1 MPCPRCTSLPS
12 RSYDQCVPVTSREIR
27 LVARPQG
34 VPDERLFEVVEAEV
48 PDPVEGQVLIRNAF
62 LSVDPYMRGRMSD
75 RRSYVA
81 PFALGE
87 AMTGGAVGR
96 IASSGN
102 ADWPEGT
109 WVLHSLGWR
118 EWALSDGHGL
128 QRVDAELAPPS
139 TALGVLGMPGFTA
152 WYGLT
157 ELGQPQPGETVFV
170 SAAAGAVGSVV
181 GQIAA
186 VLGCRAIGSAGSPEK
201 LAWLDEL
208 GFEVSFSYRDRPV
221 AESLRDAA
229 PDGID
234 VYFDN
239 VGGDH
244 LEAAIG
250 AMRTHGRV
258 VACGAISRYNDVEP
272 QPGPRNLFMLFTK
285 RLTVRGFIIS
295 DHYDRYGEFLATM
308 GPWVRDGRVRYRET
322 VVEGIENAPRAFL
335 GLLGGE
341 NLGKMLVRVGPG
353 E

>member
-1 MPCPRCTSLPS
+1 M
-12 RSYDQCVPVTSREIR
+12 PVTSREIR
-27 LVARPQG
+27 LVGRPQG
-34 VPDERLFEVVEAEV
+34 VPDEELFEVVEAEV
-48 PDPVEGQVLIRNAF
+48 PDPADGQILIRNAY
-62 LSVDPYMRGRMSD
+62 LSVDPYMRGRMND

-96 IASSGN
+96 VAASRN
-102 ADWPEGT
+102 ADWAEGT
-109 WVLHSLGWR
+109 WVVHALGWR

-128 QRVDAELAPPS
+128 RRIDPDVAPVA

-157 ELGQPQPGETVFV
+157 ELGQPQTGETVFV
-170 SAAAGAVGSVV
+170 SAAAGAVGSVA
-181 GQIAA
+181 GQVARL
-186 VLGCRAIGSAGSPEK
+186 LGCRVLGSAGSPEK
-201 LAWLDEL
+201 IAWLREL
-208 GFEVSFSYRDRPV
+208 GFDDAFSYRDAPV
-221 AESLRDAA
+221 WEGLRETA

-250 AMRTHGRV
+250 ALRTHGRV
-258 VACGAISRYNDVEP
+258 VACGAISRYNDTEAE
-272 QPGPRNLFMLFTK
+272 PGPRNLFMLFTK
-285 RLTVRGFIIS
+285 RLTLRGFIIS
-295 DHYDRYGEFLATM
+295 DHYDRYGDFLAAM
-308 GPWVRDGRVRYRET
+308 GPWVRDGLVQHRET

-341 NLGKMLVRVGPG
+341 NVGKMLVQVGPV